1 MVNHFEVHVHFQDVE
16 HQFQENILIII
27 ALFKILTELI

>member
-16 HQFQENILIII
+16 HQFQENILHHF
-27 ALFKILTELI
+27 LHFSFL